1 MIACD
6 GYSMDDGLLDFWTL
20 VVKQNVAVITSF
32 NEGFKR
38 GYEGSWADVY
48 RYFPDEVEKTMKVG
62 NQFTI
67 TNKANQ
73 MTKTGSTVNR
83 VLHVQ
88 D

>member
-1 MIACD
+1 
-6 GYSMDDGLLDFWTL
+6 MDDGLLDFWTL

-62 NQFTI
+62 N
-67 TNKANQ
+67 
-73 MTKTGSTVNR
+73 
-83 VLHVQ
+83 
-88 D
+88 